1 MNILISTAT
10 WGLLGSLAFAIWKR
24 IRCLVFSPLDNI
36 PGPLHLSFW
45 SGNVGRFFDRHGLK
59 FHMQLAQNYGCV
71 VRMHGPLG
79 RRMLYV
85 YDPLALHS
93 MLAKDQTSFEE
104 SSNFICCNQLLFG
117 PGLLSTVGEQHR
129 KQRKMLNPVFSIN
142 HMRRLLPIFNQAVH
156 RLRVAISSEVI
167 EGTEEIDMLDWM
179 SRLSLELIGQGG
191 LGYSFDPLVED
202 AKNEYGDA
210 LKVIFAALQDVF
222 FLRPLLP
229 YASLLGSRWIWR
241 RLLDLIP
248 YTPARR
254 LKTLVDV
261 MADHS
266 VLIFEQKKIASE
278 KGDQALERQLEEA
291 KDIMSILMKKNMAAA
306 NEDKLDESEVVAQ
319 VSTMTLAATDTTSNT
334 ACRILHLLAE
344 HPEAQNRLRQ
354 EIIEASSG
362 EDISYDELNQ
372 LPYLDAIIRESL
384 RLYPPAT
391 LISKEAI
398 ADTILPLS
406 EPIVGIDGK
415 MIAEIPIA
423 RGTEIYVGILGSNTN
438 KAMWGEDA
446 LEWKPERWLS
456 PLPRTLM
463 ETPIPG
469 VYSKL
474 MSFLGGKRA
483 CIGFKFAEVEIKT
496 ILFVL
501 LSAFTFDVTKKSIV
515 WNVATVNYPTVGMD
529 SAKPEMPLRVQ
540 LVS

>member
-1 MNILISTAT
+1 
-10 WGLLGSLAFAIWKR
+10 
-24 IRCLVFSPLDNI
+24 
-36 PGPLHLSFW
+36 
-45 SGNVGRFFDRHGLK
+45 
-59 FHMQLAQNYGCV
+59 
-71 VRMHGPLG
+71 
-79 RRMLYV
+79 
-85 YDPLALHS
+85 
-93 MLAKDQTSFEE
+93 
-104 SSNFICCNQLLFG
+104 
-117 PGLLSTVGEQHR
+117 
-129 KQRKMLNPVFSIN
+129 
-142 HMRRLLPIFNQAVH
+142 
-156 RLRVAISSEVI
+156 
-167 EGTEEIDMLDWM
+167 
-179 SRLSLELIGQGG
+179 
-191 LGYSFDPLVED
+191 
-202 AKNEYGDA
+202 
-210 LKVIFAALQDVF
+210 
-222 FLRPLLP
+222 
-229 YASLLGSRWIWR
+229 
-241 RLLDLIP
+241 
-248 YTPARR
+248 
-254 LKTLVDV
+254 
-261 MADHS
+261 
-266 VLIFEQKKIASE
+266 
-278 KGDQALERQLEEA
+278 
-291 KDIMSILMKKNMAAA
+291 
-306 NEDKLDESEVVAQ
+306 
-319 VSTMTLAATDTTSNT
+319 MTLAATDTTSNT